1 MKISRLH
8 ATFATILLLN
18 AGDGTVSTVFPAFLD
33 ERGYAVSN
41 IGFVVSVFAVL
52 SLISR
57 LPSGLAYK
65 PQHARQMMYV
75 SAGAFA
81 ATLLLY
87 NVADNTASLIVVRAI
102 SGFSF
107 GAATTL
113 NMALLMD
120 ILPQGSNRAR
130 TMAFYSGAMSG
141 GFAIGNSA
149 GGWLADTFGYQWTFG
164 IAATLPLLAAFLT
177 PRVFEASGLTK
188 GGAPKARGKTT
199 LRGKLR
205 EVRNG
210 KTLVVAQMA
219 FTLNALHYM
228 LTTYL
233 PLYALN
239 IGLSL
244 TSVGFL
250 RATHSIFGMVT
261 RPFGG
266 EATRFA
272 SADRIANSGLVLVAI
287 IIALTPSFDSM
298 MVLVPMFVLLGTARG
313 IVLVNNTV
321 SLAEGVREDPARRG
335 VASGIFNAARDLGS
349 VCGPI
354 LGGIMAAH
362 IGIENMLR
370 AGPTILMAVYFAV
383 LIITTRARRRAA
395 PIGERQF

>member
-8 ATFATILLLN
+8 ATYATVLLLN
-18 AGDGTVSTVFPAFLD
+18 AGDGCVSTVFPAFLD
-33 ERGYAVSN
+33 EQGYAVSD

-52 SLISR
+52 SFVSR
-57 LPSGLAYK
+57 MPSGLAYK

-75 SAGAFA
+75 SAGVFA

-87 NVADNTASLIVVRAI
+87 SLADGTVGLVVVRAI

-130 TMAFYSGAMSG
+130 TMAFYSAAMSG
-141 GFAIGNSA
+141 GYALGNSA
-149 GGWLADTFGYQWTFG
+149 GGWLADTFGYHWAFG
-164 IAATLPLLAAFLT
+164 IAATLPTLAACLT
-177 PRVFEASGLTK
+177 PSVPKITGLAKQQVAKAHDRASF
-188 GGAPKARGKTT
+188 GA
-199 LRGKLR
+199 KLR
-205 EVRNG
+205 EIRNARIL
-210 KTLVVAQMA
+210 TIAQLA
-219 FTLNALHYM
+219 FTLNALHYV

-239 IGLSL
+239 VGLSL

-266 EATRFA
+266 EAARFA
-272 SADRIANSGLVLVAI
+272 SSDRLANGGLVLVALI
-287 IIALTPSFDSM
+287 IVLTPSFTSM
-298 MVLVPMFVLLGTARG
+298 MILVPMFMLLGTARG
-313 IVLVNNTV
+313 IVMVNNTV
-321 SLAEGVREDPARRG
+321 SLADGVSEDPGRRG

-354 LGGIMAAH
+354 LGGVIAAH
-362 IGIENMLR
+362 VGIENMLR
-370 AGPTILMAVYFAV
+370 LGPTVLMAVYFAV
-383 LIITTRARRRAA
+383 LVATARAKRKTTAA
-395 PIGERQF
+395 SEQQV